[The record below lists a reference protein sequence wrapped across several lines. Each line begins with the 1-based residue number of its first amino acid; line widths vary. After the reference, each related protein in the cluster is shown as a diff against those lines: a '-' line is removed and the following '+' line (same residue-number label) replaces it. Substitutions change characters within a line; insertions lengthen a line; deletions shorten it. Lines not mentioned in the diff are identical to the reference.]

1 METLEVKKHKIR
13 YYSDIDDTPIGRYN
27 TFQQNLLYDASVG
40 NTIEAISERF
50 AGFDANL
57 QANKIKEAMVERSNL
72 QVTFFSIL
80 TKVNFA
86 SRAMVCLI
94 HSIDGKEV
102 TDLSEG
108 GISEVL
114 KKLEKMEVSIGTIR
128 DLVFGQKKNLKT
140 F

>member
-1 METLEVKKHKIR
+1 M
-13 YYSDIDDTPIGRYN
+13 
-27 TFQQNLLYDASVG
+27 LYDASVG

-50 AGFDANL
+50 AGMDANL
-57 QANKIKEAMVERSNL
+57 RANKIKEAMVERNNL

-94 HSIDGKEV
+94 HSIDGKEI

-108 GISEVL
+108 GISEIL
-114 KKLEKMEVSIGTIR
+114 KKLEEIEIPIGTIR

>member
-1 METLEVKKHKIR
+1 METLEVKSNGKNHKIV

-50 AGFDANL
+50 AGLDANL
-57 QANKIKEAMVERSNL
+57 QANKVKEAMVERNNL

-86 SRAMVCLI
+86 SRAMACVI
-94 HSIDGKEV
+94 YSIDGERV
-102 TDLSEG
+102 LDLSEG
-108 GISEVL
+108 GINTVL
-114 KKLEKMEVSIGTIR
+114 KSL
-128 DLVFGQKKNLKT
+128 KK
-140 F
+140 

>member
-1 METLEVKKHKIR
+1 MESLEVNKHNIV

-57 QANKIKEAMVERSNL
+57 RANKIKEAMVERSNL

-108 GISEVL
+108 GIAEIL
-114 KKLEKMEVSIGTIR
+114 KKLEEIEVPIGTIR